1 MFNCTVAI
9 GTRTLHLAW
18 FPNGIDA
25 REPRKMRSAPWRLTG
40 ASFNHP
46 PAATAMFSSCSRYPF
61 WHRLLPF
68 PLALAALVCFTGC
81 LTFETLITVRDDGSG
96 TIEMVFALSG
106 PMLDMITSLAGNE
119 SLCDEENLQEEAS
132 KMGEGVRLSSAE
144 PIDEDGRKGCRAFY
158 DFDDINQLTINQ
170 NPGDQMPSGMTPDE
184 PTSTED
190 VVTFSFT
197 PGSPATLVI
206 NLPQDFQDNNPD
218 EDPTAVDSTQV
229 EEQLAMMSEMLEG
242 ARIHMALAVE
252 GAITETNASYRNGN
266 RITLIEI
273 DFDRL
278 LEDDEQ
284 LERLSDA
291 NPQTTAEVKALLEG
305 IDGIKIETGEE
316 ILVRFE

>member
-1 MFNCTVAI
+1 
-9 GTRTLHLAW
+9 
-18 FPNGIDA
+18 
-25 REPRKMRSAPWRLTG
+25 
-40 ASFNHP
+40 
-46 PAATAMFSSCSRYPF
+46 MFSSCSRYPF

-81 LTFETLITVRDDGSG
+81 ITFETLITVRDDGSG

-106 PMLDMITSLAGNE
+106 PMIDMITSLAGNE
-119 SLCDEENLQEEAS
+119 SLCDEEKLQEEAS

-170 NPGDQMPSGMTPDE
+170 NPGDQMPSGMTADE
-184 PTSTED
+184 PTSAED

-206 NLPQDFQDNNPD
+206 HLPQDFQDNNPD
-218 EDPTAVDSTQV
+218 EDPAEVDSTQSA
-229 EEQLAMMSEMLEG
+229 EQLAMMREMLEG

-252 GAITETNASYRNGN
+252 GTITETNASYQDGN

-273 DFDRL
+273 DFDLL
-278 LEDDEQ
+278 LENEEQ
-284 LERLSDA
+284 LELLSNT
-291 NPQTTAEVKALLEG
+291 NPQTAAEIKALLEG
-305 IDGIKIETGEE
+305 VDGIKIETSEE

>member
-1 MFNCTVAI
+1 MF
-9 GTRTLHLAW
+9 
-18 FPNGIDA
+18 F
-25 REPRKMRSAPWRLTG
+25 SAPVRSLLHR
-40 ASFNHP
+40 ALS
-46 PAATAMFSSCSRYPF
+46 ATLVTAV
-61 WHRLLPF
+61 
-68 PLALAALVCFTGC
+68 LVCCTGC

-106 PMLDMITSLAGNE
+106 PMIDMITSLAGDQD
-119 SLCDEENLQEEAS
+119 LCDEEDLQEEAA
-132 KMGEGVRLSSAE
+132 KMGEGVSLSSVE
-144 PIDEDGRKGCRAFY
+144 PIDEDGKQGCRAFY

-170 NPGDQMPSGMTPDE
+170 NPGDQMPSGMTADE
-184 PTSTED
+184 PTSAED

-218 EDPTAVDSTQV
+218 EDPTPVDSTQR
-229 EEQLAMMSEMLEG
+229 EEQLAMMREMLEG

-252 GAITETNASYRNGN
+252 GSIIETNASYRDGN

-278 LEDDEQ
+278 LENEEQ
-284 LERLSDA
+284 FELLSNT